1 MVSMSRLCGQLLIG
15 CSSMG
20 GLKRTLRQRH
30 GISQRYLKW
39 IEKIVKWVRENLS
52 IDGTL
57 PVDMVGGLL
66 DEMNIGHGD
75 MDPHS
80 PSGEQFM
87 DCVHEHVMN
96 IEDDDD
102 EDHEDRCLAIEV
114 ISALLAESVLD
125 PGGPWVY
132 SGDMWDV
139 RNYILSMNLPGKACL
154 ELLDIFL
161 NRDDLELTG
170 CKNNIIDRL
179 RGLMSLSPARVNG
192 LIALVNAL

>member
-1 MVSMSRLCGQLLIG
+1 MVSMSKLCGQLLIG

-20 GLKRTLRQRH
+20 DLKRTLRQRH

-52 IDGTL
+52 MDGTL
-57 PVDMVGGLL
+57 PVEMVGGLL

-80 PSGEQFM
+80 ASGEQFM
-87 DCVHEHVMN
+87 HCVYDHVMN
-96 IEDDDD
+96 IEDD
-102 EDHEDRCLAIEV
+102 EDRCLAIEV
-114 ISALLAESVLD
+114 ISALLAESVLY
-125 PGGPWVY
+125 PGAPWIY
-132 SGDMWDV
+132 YGDVGDV

-154 ELLDIFL
+154 ELFDIFL
-161 NRDDLELTG
+161 NRDDLELTE
-170 CKNNIIDRL
+170 CKNKIIHRL
-179 RGLMSLSPARVNG
+179 RGLRSLSPARVNG

>member
-1 MVSMSRLCGQLLIG
+1 MVSMSKLCGQLLIG
-15 CSSMG
+15 CNSMG
-20 GLKRTLRQRH
+20 DFKRTLMQQH

-39 IEKIVKWVRENLS
+39 IEGIVKWVRENLS
-52 IDGTL
+52 MDGTL
-57 PVDMVGGLL
+57 PVDMGGDLL

-80 PSGEQFM
+80 ASGEQFM
-87 DCVHEHVMN
+87 DLVCDHVMN
-96 IEDDDD
+96 IEDD
-102 EDHEDRCLAIEV
+102 EDRCLAIEV

-139 RNYILSMNLPGKACL
+139 RNYIMSMNLPGKASL

-170 CKNNIIDRL
+170 CKTKIIDRL
-179 RGLMSLSPARVNG
+179 RGLRSLSRARVNE